1 MFSNVGWGEI
11 LVLFILGLILIGPE
25 RLPKVIEDV
34 RALLLAART
43 AINDARD
50 NLSDEFGEDFDDL
63 RKPLQE
69 LNDLRRLNP
78 KTPSPG
84 RFSTA
89 MTPTWTCSPVSPQ
102 RVVAEL
108 VQPELQERQERPGLR
123 VSSTSSPM
131 RTSQCSRLRRSS
143 RSRSR
148 LSSQPSSRELGRIQ
162 LPRPA
167 NSKRNKHHS
176 SRNNRNNLSSPV
188 GCRPGSTTTTYRG
201 CKPFPTASY

>member
-78 KTPSPG
+78 KTAITRTLFDGDDTYLDMLSGKPAAG
-84 RFSTA
+84 GGGTGAAGAAGAAGTA
-89 MTPTWTCSPVSPQ
+89 GAAGQQYQQSNTSQP
-102 RVVAEL
+102 
-108 VQPELQERQERPGLR
+108 VQPAPSQQPAEQPGTWQDPVAQARQQQAQQTP
-123 VSSTSSPM
+123 
-131 RTSQCSRLRRSS
+131 Q
-143 RSRSR
+143 
-148 LSSQPSSRELGRIQ
+148 QPQ
-162 LPRPA
+162 QPQQPRGVQA
-167 NSKRNKHHS
+167 WVDDD
-176 SRNNRNNLSSPV
+176 NL
-188 GCRPGSTTTTYRG
+188 
-201 CKPFPTASY
+201 

>member
-25 RLPKVIEDV
+25 RLPKVIEDI

-78 KTPSPG
+78 KTAITRTLFDGDDTYLDMLSGKPAAGGGGTGATCLLYTSDAADEGLGVDLGGRRIIKKKKKKFFFFFFFIFFFFFKQKTAYEMLRSLVGSEMCIRDSQKAYSP
-84 RFSTA
+84 
-89 MTPTWTCSPVSPQ
+89 
-102 RVVAEL
+102 
-108 VQPELQERQERPGLR
+108 
-123 VSSTSSPM
+123 
-131 RTSQCSRLRRSS
+131 
-143 RSRSR
+143 
-148 LSSQPSSRELGRIQ
+148 
-162 LPRPA
+162 
-167 NSKRNKHHS
+167 
-176 SRNNRNNLSSPV
+176 
-188 GCRPGSTTTTYRG
+188 
-201 CKPFPTASY
+201 

>member
-78 KTPSPG
+78 KTAITRTLFDGDDTYLDMLSGKPAAGGGGTGAAGAAGAVGAAGAAGQQYQQSNTSQP
-84 RFSTA
+84 
-89 MTPTWTCSPVSPQ
+89 
-102 RVVAEL
+102 
-108 VQPELQERQERPGLR
+108 VQPAPSQQPAPQSAQQPAQPPGTWQDPVAQARQQQAQQTP
-123 VSSTSSPM
+123 
-131 RTSQCSRLRRSS
+131 Q
-143 RSRSR
+143 
-148 LSSQPSSRELGRIQ
+148 QPQ
-162 LPRPA
+162 QPQQPRGVQA
-167 NSKRNKHHS
+167 WVDAD
-176 SRNNRNNLSSPV
+176 NL
-188 GCRPGSTTTTYRG
+188 
-201 CKPFPTASY
+201 

>member
-25 RLPKVIEDV
+25 RLPKVIEDI

-78 KTPSPG
+78 KTAITRTLFDGDDTYLDMLSGKPAAG
-84 RFSTA
+84 GGGTGA
-89 MTPTWTCSPVSPQ
+89 TG
-102 RVVAEL
+102 VAGAGGSSGVAGAAGATGVTGQQYQQPNMNQP
-108 VQPELQERQERPGLR
+108 VQPALSQQPAQQPGTWQDPVAQARQQQAQQTP
-123 VSSTSSPM
+123 
-131 RTSQCSRLRRSS
+131 Q
-143 RSRSR
+143 
-148 LSSQPSSRELGRIQ
+148 QPQ
-162 LPRPA
+162 QPQQPRGVQA
-167 NSKRNKHHS
+167 WVDDD
-176 SRNNRNNLSSPV
+176 NL
-188 GCRPGSTTTTYRG
+188 
-201 CKPFPTASY
+201 